1 VNDTHVPQAGPLP
14 LPEVAAY
21 LAPFRSLFRYRPS
34 WESVERYVTGLL
46 TDLGRKN
53 CEVLAATLAG
63 TSVERLQH
71 LLTDASWDPVALDEA
86 RVRRLVAGSPA
97 GGVLVLDDTGLPKQG
112 KASAGVARQYSGTL
126 GKKGNCQ
133 VLVSAEYVEDRLE
146 RSDPL
151 HWPVSAQLY
160 LPESWTDDPARCR
173 RAHVPAAIRFLTKP
187 ELAIGLVDRARA
199 WGVLFSVVVADS
211 GYGDNPS
218 FLAELEARALPYVC
232 AVERSFGVR
241 LPAEVAAV
249 QAAGPPPYQGQG
261 QPRKARPAPL
271 YTVEAISARQP
282 ADAWCSVSWR
292 QGSTGAPLGCQVV
305 AVRVHRATGRSAL
318 SVDDRR
324 VTTGPEGWLIGERPL
339 PGEDGKAKW
348 YFSTLPADTPW
359 ERLIAL
365 AHQRWVVE
373 QFYEDAK
380 GECGLDDYQGRRW
393 DGLHRHVALSMLAY
407 SFLVYHRLSLSA
419 AGGFPPLSTATKPA
433 GSPSRHPALA
443 LPGRRPLAHH
453 DRPHQDLSPTKELTK

>member
-1 VNDTHVPQAGPLP
+1 MNESFVPHASPLP

-71 LLTDASWDPVALDEA
+71 LLTDASWNPQALDET
-86 RVRRLVAGSPA
+86 RVRQLVASSPP

-160 LPESWTDDPARCR
+160 LPESWTSDPARCR
-173 RAHVPAAIRFLTKP
+173 RAHVPEAVPFQTKP

-199 WGVLFSVVVADS
+199 WGVLFDVVVADA

-218 FLAELEARALPYVC
+218 FLAALEARELPYVC
-232 AVERSFGVR
+232 AVVSTFGVR
-241 LPAEVAAV
+241 LPEEVALVGAT
-249 QAAGPPPYQGQG
+249 PPYQGRG

-271 YTVEAISARQP
+271 YTAKAVL
-282 ADAWCSVSWR
+282 DA
-292 QGSTGAPLGCQVV
+292 
-305 AVRVHRATGRSAL
+305 
-318 SVDDRR
+318 
-324 VTTGPEGWLIGERPL
+324 
-339 PGEDGKAKW
+339 
-348 YFSTLPADTPW
+348 LPASSWQAGPSASASTSK
-359 ERLIAL
+359 AS
-365 AHQRWVVE
+365 
-373 QFYEDAK
+373 AK
-380 GECGLDDYQGRRW
+380 KNC
-393 DGLHRHVALSMLAY
+393 
-407 SFLVYHRLSLSA
+407 
-419 AGGFPPLSTATKPA
+419 PN
-433 GSPSRHPALA
+433 
-443 LPGRRPLAHH
+443 
-453 DRPHQDLSPTKELTK
+453 

>member
-1 VNDTHVPQAGPLP
+1 MNATYVPQASPQP

-21 LAPFRSLFRYRPS
+21 LAPFRALFRYRPS
-34 WESVERYVTGLL
+34 WESVERYITGLL

-71 LLTDASWDPVALDEA
+71 LLTDASWDPLALDEQ
-86 RVRRLVAGSPA
+86 RVRQWVASSPP

-133 VLVSAEYVEDRLE
+133 ILVSATYVEDRLE

-151 HWPVSAQLY
+151 HWPVSAHLY
-160 LPESWTDDPARCR
+160 LPESWTTDQARCR
-173 RAHVPAAIRFLTKP
+173 RAHVPESVTFRTKP
-187 ELAIGLVDRARA
+187 ELAIDLVDRART
-199 WGVLFSVVVADS
+199 WDVPFRVVVADA

-218 FLAELEARALPYVC
+218 FLAELEARELLYVC
-232 AVERSFGVR
+232 AVVRTFGVR
-241 LPAEVAAV
+241 LPEEVAV
-249 QAAGPPPYQGQG
+249 AGATPPYQGRG

-271 YTVEAISARQP
+271 STAKAVL
-282 ADAWCSVSWR
+282 DALPERAWQVVVWR
-292 QGSTGAPLGCQVV
+292 QGSDGQPLGKQVA
-305 AVRVHRATGRSAL
+305 AVRAHRATGNTQHSTTHSL
-318 SVDDRR
+318 

-339 PGEDGKAKW
+339 PGERGDAKW
-348 YFSTLPADTPW
+348 YFSTLPADTPPA
-359 ERLIAL
+359 RLIAL
-365 AHQRWVVE
+365 AHQRWVIE

-407 SFLVYHRLSLSA
+407 SFLVHHRLSDPA
-419 AGGFPPLSTATKPA
+419 AGGFPPLRTATQPA
-433 GSPSRHPALA
+433 SGPPRRAALA
-443 LPGRRPLAHH
+443 LSGPRPLADHLRS
-453 DRPHQDLSPTKELTK
+453 DQGLSPTTQLTK